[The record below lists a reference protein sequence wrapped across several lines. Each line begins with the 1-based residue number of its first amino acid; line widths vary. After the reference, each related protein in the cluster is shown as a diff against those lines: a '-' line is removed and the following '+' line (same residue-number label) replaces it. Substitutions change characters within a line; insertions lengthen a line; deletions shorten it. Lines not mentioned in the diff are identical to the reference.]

1 MRLQRLT
8 GLEMDKIKAEYA
20 AVMEQIKY
28 YKEVLENEIL
38 RMNII
43 KEELLE
49 IKTKYGDKR
58 LTKIEYTAEDFR
70 MEDMIT
76 EEDVI
81 ITITHAGYV
90 KRTPLTEYRRQNRGG
105 VGTKGAGTKEED
117 FVEHLFVA
125 STHNYLLL
133 FTEKGRCFWL
143 RAYEIPEGGK
153 TTKGRA
159 IQNLIQIP
167 SDDKVKA
174 YINIPTL
181 TDAEFLNSHY
191 IIMCTR
197 KGTIKKTSLEAYSRP
212 RQIGIHAI
220 NILEGDELINASLTN
235 GDCQIVLAAH
245 SGRAIRFHESTV
257 RDMGRTA
264 TGVKGIYMY
273 EEHANDEVIGMVVVD
288 DPTVQ
293 MLVLSE
299 NGYGKRSD
307 LEEYRVTN
315 RGGKGIKTM
324 NITEKTGPL
333 VAMLKVLDT
342 DDLIIITR
350 DGTLIRISVAD
361 IRETGRAAQGVIILR
376 LREGDAI
383 ASVASVPQT
392 EEDARDLENN
402 PEEDARD
409 LENNPEE
416 ETGDVQEDTSPTE

>member
-1 MRLQRLT
+1 MIRHFVDHRHEVVIRRTRYELAEAEKRAHILEGLIIALDNLDEVIALIRAARTPDDAKTGLMEKFALSDIQSKAILEMRLQRLT

-143 RAYEIPEGGK
+143 KVYQIPEGDK
-153 TTKGRA
+153 TSKGRA
-159 IQNLIQIP
+159 LQNMIQIKFIRYYHFQLFP
-167 SDDKVKA
+167 GFLIVL
-174 YINIPTL
+174 ICL
-181 TDAEFLNSHY
+181 RFLNQFNLNH
-191 IIMCTR
+191 
-197 KGTIKKTSLEAYSRP
+197 
-212 RQIGIHAI
+212 H
-220 NILEGDELINASLTN
+220 
-235 GDCQIVLAAH
+235 
-245 SGRAIRFHESTV
+245 GRFLH
-257 RDMGRTA
+257 
-264 TGVKGIYMY
+264 
-273 EEHANDEVIGMVVVD
+273 
-288 DPTVQ
+288 
-293 MLVLSE
+293 
-299 NGYGKRSD
+299 
-307 LEEYRVTN
+307 
-315 RGGKGIKTM
+315 
-324 NITEKTGPL
+324 
-333 VAMLKVLDT
+333 LDHPYF
-342 DDLIIITR
+342 L
-350 DGTLIRISVAD
+350 L
-361 IRETGRAAQGVIILR
+361 
-376 LREGDAI
+376 
-383 ASVASVPQT
+383 
-392 EEDARDLENN
+392 
-402 PEEDARD
+402 
-409 LENNPEE
+409 
-416 ETGDVQEDTSPTE
+416 